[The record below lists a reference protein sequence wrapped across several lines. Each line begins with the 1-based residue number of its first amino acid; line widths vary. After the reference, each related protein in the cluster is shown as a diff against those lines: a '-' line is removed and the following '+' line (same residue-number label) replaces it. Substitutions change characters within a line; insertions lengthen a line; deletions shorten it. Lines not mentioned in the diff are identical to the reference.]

1 MLVDEATVTWPDPI
15 LGMVAQ
21 VNKRGASERITQGI
35 YEIGH
40 FGSSHWLPNFEHW
53 PQLPD
58 KFDRI
63 SPLGCFG
70 VCDNVEQ
77 IIARCPAPNW
87 SQVLG
92 SSSSPCIVWS
102 AVNRNRMEGG
112 AGTSGETTSGFT
124 HLPRSTC
131 TMNRKSSRSWYSTS
145 MRRRGDWSV
154 LNWAASGASLLQ
166 WVDTP
171 CERSELYSREVNRVL
186 VTR

>member
-77 IIARCPAPNW
+77 IIARCPELVTSPRQFLITVHRVVRSEQEPDGGW
-87 SQVLG
+87 RWHKWGDYIGVHSPTTEYLYDEPEIEQVLVFH
-92 SSSSPCIVWS
+92 IYEKK
-102 AVNRNRMEGG
+102 R
-112 AGTSGETTSGFT
+112 
-124 HLPRSTC
+124 
-131 TMNRKSSRSWYSTS
+131 
-145 MRRRGDWSV
+145 
-154 LNWAASGASLLQ
+154 
-166 WVDTP
+166 
-171 CERSELYSREVNRVL
+171 
-186 VTR
+186 